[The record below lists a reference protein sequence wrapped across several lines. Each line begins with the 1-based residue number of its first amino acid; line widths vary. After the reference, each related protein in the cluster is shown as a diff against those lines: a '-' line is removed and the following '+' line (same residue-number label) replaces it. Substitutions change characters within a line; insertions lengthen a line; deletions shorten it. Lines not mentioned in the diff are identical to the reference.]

1 MPLPPIFE
9 PNFDNMINMRS
20 WPSMAFLILGHL
32 LLASCAQEFK
42 LDSSAVQYR
51 LNEEPLT
58 AHGNQARLD
67 VQYQIAPKKLTK
79 NGVAVMSL
87 IEKTAGQSKVITRDL
102 ITGPKVKGLNGTQA
116 DLSKE
121 IEGTLTH
128 QESVGENPKNRTYT
142 MEVSSFGGSKKNV
155 KAAKAAMETGS
166 TSPWP
171 TKTYRFEVTLTEGPS
186 LLART
191 ATFTSLPR
199 SIASG
204 FVPDTI
210 QPFEA
215 TIYFE
220 LNKSTIRESERKRK
234 EILQLVNFLSK
245 TKEILKIE
253 VNGYASPDGELQF
266 NNELANERAGAG
278 GKFVVDAL
286 SSSKGLKDI
295 NYDINNRNLYVQ
307 NQGTEDWKGLLQGI
321 EFARIPNKEKVVE
334 IIRNPSL
341 SSTEKQS
348 QLRAMS
354 DAWDIITEEYLPPLR
369 RANMVIQTKVAPRT
383 LEERME
389 LIRIPSS
396 DISAAEMLTTAE
408 QASSP
413 SQAADIL
420 EKTKQRYPADHRAYN
435 NLAVMD
441 IQAGRLETASKN
453 LDAAAEVAPA
463 SAEVLANQ
471 AMVAAALSDWK
482 KLGVVVKRAQANGQ
496 SLPEYEAVLLIRQ
509 GNYQDAL
516 QKLAG
521 KPSGSLQALALLL
534 KKDYSKAAESLN
546 AQASSNEASVLY
558 LRAVLAART
567 RNATELQQSVQR
579 LVSAYP
585 EYKDKIAVDP
595 EFAAL
600 RQEILAK
607 KN

>member
-1 MPLPPIFE
+1 MKKIRFRPVL
-9 PNFDNMINMRS
+9 
-20 WPSMAFLILGHL
+20 AFMILGTFM
-32 LLASCAQEFK
+32 LASCAQEFK
-42 LDSSAVQYR
+42 LDSTAVQYQ

-79 NGVAVMSL
+79 TGVAVMTL
-87 IEKTAGQSKVITRDL
+87 IERSGNQSKVIARDL
-102 ITGPKVKGLNGTQA
+102 IQGPKVKGLNGKQA
-116 DLSKE
+116 DPSKE
-121 IEGTLTH
+121 TAGTLTL
-128 QESVGENPKNRTYT
+128 QESLGENPTNRSYSL
-142 MEVSSFGGSKKNV
+142 EVSSFGGSKKNV
-155 KAAKAAMETGS
+155 KAAKAAMESGS

-171 TKTYRFEVTLTEGPS
+171 AKTYRFEVALTEGPS

-191 ATFTSLPR
+191 ATYTSAPR

-286 SSSKGLKDI
+286 RSSTGLKDI
-295 NYDINNRNLYVQ
+295 NFDINNRNLYVQ

-334 IIRNPSL
+334 IIRNTSL

-348 QLRAMS
+348 QLRAMN
-354 DAWDIITEEYLPPLR
+354 DAWEIITEEYLPPLR

-383 LEERME
+383 MEERME

-396 DISAAEMLTTAE
+396 DISAAEMLATAE
-408 QASSP
+408 QASSAT
-413 SQAADIL
+413 QAADIL

-471 AMVAAALSDWK
+471 AMVAAGLGDWK
-482 KLGVVVKRAQANGQ
+482 KLELVVKRAQANGQ
-496 SLPEYEAVLLIRQ
+496 SLSGYEAALLIRQ
-509 GNYQDAL
+509 GKYQDAL
-516 QKLAG
+516 QKLSG
-521 KPSGSLQALALLL
+521 NTSGSLQALALILQ
-534 KKDYSKAAESLN
+534 KDYTKAAESLKT
-546 AQASSNEASVLY
+546 QASSTDATVLY

-567 RNATELQQSVQR
+567 RNATELQPSVER
-579 LVSAYP
+579 LVAAYP
-585 EYKDKIAVDP
+585 EFKDKIAVDP

-607 KN
+607 KP

>member
-1 MPLPPIFE
+1 M
-9 PNFDNMINMRS
+9 
-20 WPSMAFLILGHL
+20 ILGTFM
-32 LLASCAQEFK
+32 LASCAQEFK
-42 LDSSAVQYR
+42 LDSTAVQYQ

-79 NGVAVMSL
+79 NGVAVMTL
-87 IEKTAGQSKVITRDL
+87 IERSGNQSKVIARDL
-102 ITGPKVKGLNGTQA
+102 IQGPKVKGLNGKQA
-116 DLSKE
+116 DPSKE
-121 IEGTLTH
+121 TAGTLTL
-128 QESVGENPKNRTYT
+128 QESLGENPANRSYSL
-142 MEVSSFGGSKKNV
+142 EVSSFGGSKKNV
-155 KAAKAAMETGS
+155 KAAKAAMESGS

-171 TKTYRFEVTLTEGPS
+171 AKTYRFEVALTEGPS

-191 ATFTSLPR
+191 ATYTSAPQ

-286 SSSKGLKDI
+286 RSSTGLKDI

-334 IIRNPSL
+334 IIRNTSL

-348 QLRAMS
+348 QLRAMN
-354 DAWDIITEEYLPPLR
+354 DAWEIITEEYLPPLR

-383 LEERME
+383 MEERME

-396 DISAAEMLTTAE
+396 DISAAEMLATAE
-408 QASSP
+408 QAFSASL
-413 SQAADIL
+413 AADIL

-441 IQAGRLETASKN
+441 ILAGRLETASKN
-453 LDAAAEVAPA
+453 LDAAAEVAPG

-471 AMVAAALSDWK
+471 AMVAAGLGDWK
-482 KLGVVVKRAQANGQ
+482 KLELVVKRAQANGQ
-496 SLPEYEAVLLIRQ
+496 SLPGYEAALLIRQ
-509 GNYQDAL
+509 GKYQDAL
-516 QKLAG
+516 QKLSG
-521 KPSGSLQALALLL
+521 NPSGSLQALAFILQR
-534 KKDYSKAAESLN
+534 DYAKAAESLKS
-546 AQASSNEASVLY
+546 QGSSNNATVLY

-567 RNATELQQSVQR
+567 RNATELQQSVER
-579 LVSAYP
+579 LVAAYP
-585 EYKDKIAVDP
+585 EFKDKIAVDP

-607 KN
+607 KP